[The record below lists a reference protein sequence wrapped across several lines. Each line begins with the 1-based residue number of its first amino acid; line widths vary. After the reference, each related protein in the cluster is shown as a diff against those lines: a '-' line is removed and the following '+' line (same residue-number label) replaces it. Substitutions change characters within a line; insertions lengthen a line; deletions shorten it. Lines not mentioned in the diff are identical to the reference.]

1 MKKVVIILIIF
12 TLVISGCEN
21 EEKEITQGEFQLISG
36 QEAYEMMISEEINN
50 LIILDVRNAE
60 KFAESRIDGA
70 INVPLLNIEKKI
82 ENIVPDKDATILVY
96 CKSGVRAKLASEKL
110 VDLGYTNVYD
120 FGGIDTWEY
129 GTVNPVE

>member
-21 EEKEITQGEFQLISG
+21 EEKEITQCEFQLISG

-60 KFAESRIDGA
+60 EFAESRIDGA